1 MPASQHTRSQI
12 LIVGGGSSGG
22 VLAVLLSELGFE
34 VGLVDTRD
42 PTLPFTP
49 DSRAFAIVRGGWRVL
64 DAAGVGGNLVNKAEP
79 LLSMEAHDRNG
90 LLPPAASMFGVEDLP
105 DGVTEGEPLGYMIEV
120 DLLNQAIR
128 DRVNACTAI
137 TQYAP
142 ETVTGLEVGDSG
154 AVVTLD
160 SGKSIT
166 ADLVI
171 GADGVGS
178 AIRELSGIKTLG
190 WSYEQAVVAA
200 TVQLEWPHHGAARQ
214 WFQDEGPFAIL
225 PLTENRGNLAW
236 FRKEKAG
243 IATAK
248 LSQADLEAEINQR
261 FGDLAGPMKV
271 LRDPLAYSL
280 RLRLAEK
287 LIAPRVALVGDAV
300 RRVNPLAGQG
310 FNLGLKDIAA
320 LVEILVESRR
330 AGLALSDGAQL
341 ETYQRWRRFDGVAT
355 ALAMDGINRTFSNS
369 SALLSPFKRLAL
381 TVGSTVGPLRRAL
394 AAQASADKPG
404 LPRLVRGE
412 PLEALIG

>member
-1 MPASQHTRSQI
+1 MPTTQPIRSQI

-34 VGLVDTRD
+34 VALVDTRD
-42 PTLPFTP
+42 PELPFLP

-64 DAAGVGGNLVNKAEP
+64 DAAGVGQRLVNQAEP
-79 LLSMEAHDRNG
+79 LLSMEAHDANG
-90 LLPPAASMFGVEDLP
+90 MLPPASSMFGVEDLP
-105 DGVTEGEPLGYMIEV
+105 AGAHENEPLGYMIEV

-128 DRVNACTAI
+128 DRVKECSAI
-137 TQYAP
+137 TVYAP
-142 ETVTGLEVGDSG
+142 ETVSDLKTDETG
-154 AVVTLD
+154 AHVTLQ
-160 SGKSIT
+160 SGKELH
-166 ADLVI
+166 AELVI
-171 GADGVGS
+171 GADGLGS

-190 WSYEQAVVAA
+190 WSYQQAVVAA
-200 TVQLEWPHHGAARQ
+200 TVQLDWPHHGAARQ

-236 FRKEKAG
+236 FRREAAG

-248 LSQADLEAEINQR
+248 LSQSELEAEINHR

-271 LRDPLAYSL
+271 MRDPLAYPL

-320 LVEILVESRR
+320 LVEILCQSRA
-330 AGLALSDGAQL
+330 AGLSLADGAQL
-341 ETYQRWRRFDGVAT
+341 ESYQRWRRFDGVAT
-355 ALAMDGINRTFSNS
+355 ALAMDGINRAFSNS

-381 TVGSTVGPLRRAL
+381 TVGSAVTPLRQKL
-394 AAQASADKPG
+394 ARQASADQPD
-404 LPRLVRGE
+404 LPALVRGE
-412 PLEALIG
+412 PLDTLVS